1 MNIDEIHVSLKNSDI
16 EPGDTLLIHGDSV
29 VAAQITEVPAKRR
42 LSILFKEIIK
52 YLGENGTL
60 VIPTFTYSLTK
71 NKLFDVNNTK
81 SSIGFFS
88 EYFRNIPGTV
98 RSSHPIFSMSA
109 IGKKKNL
116 FKESNIEDC
125 FGEKTAFD
133 LLYHLNAKQM
143 NLGCRF
149 NLTFA
154 HYVEQKFKVNY
165 RYFKSFKGYIKI
177 NKKKILINTNYF
189 VGDKKIKYKLHLEKL
204 KKKLLKDNKLKI
216 VPFGRLASYT
226 VSSKNFFIYSKLIL
240 EKNPYG
246 LIEEGN

>member
-16 EPGDTLLIHGDSV
+16 KPGDTLLIHGDSV

-81 SSIGFFS
+81 SSIGIFS

-109 IGKKKNL
+109 IGKKEKIYGNL
-116 FKESNIEDC
+116 IMM
-125 FGEKTAFD
+125 D
-133 LLYHLNAKQM
+133 LVIQI
-143 NLGCRF
+143 
-149 NLTFA
+149 
-154 HYVEQKFKVNY
+154 
-165 RYFKSFKGYIKI
+165 YF
-177 NKKKILINTNYF
+177 
-189 VGDKKIKYKLHLEKL
+189 
-204 KKKLLKDNKLKI
+204 
-216 VPFGRLASYT
+216 
-226 VSSKNFFIYSKLIL
+226 
-240 EKNPYG
+240 
-246 LIEEGN
+246 